1 MFRQEKSP
9 MLAYSWRIKKPGFCP
24 VSLVK
29 TFGLIVGYL
38 IIQFR
43 KYGSNNQQDR
53 YRSDLL
59 LGVVNARDSWGLTVK
74 SV

>member
-1 MFRQEKSP
+1 MFRQEKPP
-9 MLAYSWRIKKPGFCP
+9 MLAYCWRIKKPGLCP

-29 TFGLIVGYL
+29 TFGLVVGYL
-38 IIQFR
+38 IIKFR

-59 LGVVNARDSWGLTVK
+59 LGVVNARHSWGLTVK